1 MQLVLI
7 TFFYTE
13 IYIYIYV
20 YNISNLA
27 NLQRTVTNKKC
38 EKVYTNRI
46 ITRWNDNKFAYKK
59 DEKKSIKIP
68 YVLNKISS

>member
-1 MQLVLI
+1 MTPYESFLFSKNGSSILMQLVLI

-13 IYIYIYV
+13 IYIYV

-27 NLQRTVTNKKC
+27 NLHRTVTNKKC

-46 ITRWNDNKFAYKK
+46 ITR
-59 DEKKSIKIP
+59 
-68 YVLNKISS
+68 

>member
-1 MQLVLI
+1 MTPYESFLFSKNGSSILMQLVLI

-27 NLQRTVTNKKC
+27 NPHRTVTNKKC

-46 ITRWNDNKFAYKK
+46 ITR
-59 DEKKSIKIP
+59 
-68 YVLNKISS
+68 